1 MSAAALGLALGAA
14 FLHALWNVLLGGSRD
29 VLAATA
35 VALSASVVAAA
46 PLAVATWDIEAAA
59 LPFLAASALFETAY
73 FFLLARAYQEA
84 DVSVVYPIARGGAP
98 VLVLLG
104 GLAIGDRPSAL
115 AATGVVVVALGVLA
129 VRGGGHGEQRALLL
143 GVAVAACIA
152 AYTLLDSRGIEH
164 ASPITYLEL
173 DLLPVSVAALAAT
186 RGTRLRAELRPATV
200 VAGLLGFAAYCL
212 VLAALRLAPAAAVAA
227 VRETSVVIA
236 VALAG
241 VLLGEPV
248 GRRRLGGAALVL
260 AGILLLA
267 V

>member
-1 MSAAALGLALGAA
+1 VSAAALGLALGAA
-14 FLHALWNVLLGGSRD
+14 CLHALWNVLLGGSRD

-35 VALSASVVAAA
+35 VALATSVVAAA
-46 PLAVATWDIEAAA
+46 PLAVLTWDLEADAVPFVVASGA
-59 LPFLAASALFETAY
+59 LETAY

-115 AATGVVVVALGVLA
+115 AAAGVVVVALGVLA
-129 VRGGGHGEQRALLL
+129 VRSGAPTERRALVL
-143 GVAVAACIA
+143 GGAVAACIA
-152 AYTLLDSRGIEH
+152 AYTLVDSRGIEH
-164 ASPITYLEL
+164 AAPVAYLEL
-173 DLLPVSVAALAAT
+173 VLLPVCVAALAVT
-186 RGTRLRAELRPATV
+186 RRARLRAELRPATV

-212 VLAALRLAPAAAVAA
+212 VLAALRLAPAAPVAA
-227 VRETSVVIA
+227 ARETSVVFA

-241 VLLGEPV
+241 ALLGEPV
-248 GRRRLGGAALVL
+248 GRRRLAGAALVV
-260 AGILLLA
+260 AGVFLLA